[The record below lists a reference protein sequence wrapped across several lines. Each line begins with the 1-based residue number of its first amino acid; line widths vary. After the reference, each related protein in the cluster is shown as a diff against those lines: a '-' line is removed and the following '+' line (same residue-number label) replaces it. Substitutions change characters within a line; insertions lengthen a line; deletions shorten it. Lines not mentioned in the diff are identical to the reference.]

1 MPPKRKVQLSPE
13 QTHAIARVLGEPRRF
28 TILQQI
34 ARQPVLPCSALC
46 EHETLS
52 AATISHHLK
61 ELQEVGLVEGERD
74 GRSVRLSLRRDV
86 WEAYLRELA
95 AL

>member
-13 QTHAIARVLGEPRRF
+13 QTQAIARALGEPRRF
-28 TILQQI
+28 AILQQI

-46 EHETLS
+46 EHESIS

-61 ELQEVGLVEGERD
+61 ELQDSGLVEGERD
-74 GRSVRLSLRRDV
+74 GRTMRLSLRRDV
-86 WEAYLRELA
+86 WDAYLRELGS
-95 AL
+95 L